1 MGRSGCDVRVDPGI
15 GKERIHG
22 GLAAVAH
29 RMGPCLLRGQIG
41 DGGIPAQEP
50 LPRTVGQI
58 DGFQDEGTGGEGG
71 IFHPDGD
78 FPDPRLADEPVHGNG
93 AGAAVRIFRNP
104 ETFPSG
110 HQKSGQPVVPKVEDG
125 LFEFL
130 EGPDRFGTEGV
141 LRAVDDRPGRVTS
154 PFQFPGDGAGRCRDT
169 VIRQFSVPKQQE
181 RPVKG
186 RLFVGRVRC
195 RNTGHSGRGFDGK
208 GYFHRGWP
216 HFFITCGNA

>member
-1 MGRSGCDVRVDPGI
+1 MGGPGGDARVDPGI
-15 GKERIHG
+15 GQERIDG
-22 GLAAVAH
+22 WLAAVAH

-93 AGAAVRIFRNP
+93 AGTAVRIFRNP
-104 ETFPSG
+104 EHFPAG
-110 HQKSGQPVVPKVEDG
+110 HQQAGQFVVPEVEDG
-125 LFEFL
+125 FFEFL
-130 EGPDRFGTEGV
+130 FGPDRFGTE
-141 LRAVDDRPGRVTS
+141 RFFRTVDDRPGRVTS

-186 RLFVGRVRC
+186 CLFIGRIRHRNAC
-195 RNTGHSGRGFDGK
+195 RPGRSLNGE
-208 GYFHRGWP
+208 GYFHRDGTLLS
-216 HFFITCGNA
+216 ITSDER